1 MEVKG
6 CMLPIPTEHPLVDF
20 GGNSSISAFP
30 PIKTPPPQWVPPP
43 RPDLS
48 LLGPGCNHFMKAD

>member
-6 CMLPIPTEHPLVDF
+6 CMLPTPTEHPLVDF

-30 PIKTPPPQWVPPP
+30 PIETPPPQRPPP
-43 RPDLS
+43 
-48 LLGPGCNHFMKAD
+48 PGLI